1 MSVKGGPTRTPLFGQ
16 LDRSLRAHLGDL
28 LSRARHGDEE
38 VAIDLARVEVP
49 KIVTALRALLDE
61 HHPDAHGRCPTCR
74 TRRFGRHLP
83 APCRAYLAAHLC
95 LVIADGD
102 KIWFSLGDPDLND
115 TRLAAAAAVYGLS
128 PAQHQVARLI
138 VEGLSLGE
146 IGERL
151 GVSMTTART
160 HLNRVFDKTGVSRQ
174 ADLVKLMMRLAGS

>member
-95 LVIADGD
+95 LVIADD
-102 KIWFSLGDPDLND
+102 DNDDNEPSDPDPQL
-115 TRLAAAAAVYGLS
+115 R
-128 PAQHQVARLI
+128 R
-138 VEGLSLGE
+138 
-146 IGERL
+146 
-151 GVSMTTART
+151 
-160 HLNRVFDKTGVSRQ
+160 
-174 ADLVKLMMRLAGS
+174 AG